1 MGKGQ
6 GRMDSRGAFGD
17 NAAMALRLRSALANT
32 ALAIVSLAATY
43 LVASFVIFRFVYPDL
58 SLNLR
63 PHFPDIADTFAQT
76 SKAAT
81 VPRDYVALLGD
92 SYAEG
97 QGDGL
102 FAAKGDRAKALHSAH
117 VIRRLTGRDVISLGM
132 GGAGSAQAMVRM
144 PTRILRSGC
153 FLYPA
158 LEAPRQMLVYFYEGN
173 DLDENGYV
181 ANVSAAGGPVTRE
194 KIERYI
200 ERQYAMPLRWRC
212 FTDLAETT
220 FKMAHFAATNTESFE
235 TLRKPS
241 ANNKVLA
248 GATAVAAPALQK
260 PPVEIATWIDAPL
273 TVFDVSLAW
282 LRRTYPATDITVVYI
297 ASPAA
302 LYRHAEA
309 LVDVYT
315 RWPLNEVRPVPESEI
330 DEASQRTCGQIRAMT
345 LANGAR
351 FIDTRPALRAA
362 AKAAPIHGPQDWNH
376 FNDEGYRVL
385 GEMLARTIDDRAS
398 TECVDWR

>member
-1 MGKGQ
+1 
-6 GRMDSRGAFGD
+6 MDRAGAFGE
-17 NAAMALRLRSALANT
+17 NGPMRPAVKSALANV
-32 ALAIVSLAATY
+32 ALVLVSLAVTY
-43 LVASFVIFRFVYPDL
+43 FAASFVIFRFVEPHL

-63 PHFPDIADTFAQT
+63 PHFPDIAEIFAQT

-81 VPRDYVALLGD
+81 VPHDYIALLGD

-102 FAAKGDRAKALHSAH
+102 FAAQGDRGKALHSAH
-117 VIRRLTGRDVISLGM
+117 VLARLTSRDVISLGM

-153 FLYPA
+153 FLYPP

-181 ANVSAAGGPVTRE
+181 ANVSAAGGAVTRE

-200 ERQYAMPLRWRC
+200 ERQYATPQRWRC
-212 FTDLAETT
+212 PTDLAETM
-220 FKMAHFAATNTESFE
+220 FRMAHFAATNAESFE

-241 ANNKVLA
+241 AHNKVIA
-248 GATAVAAPALQK
+248 GAAVATPALQK
-260 PPVEIATWIDAPL
+260 PPVEIASWIDAPL
-273 TVFDVSLAW
+273 TVFDVSLGW
-282 LRRTYPATDITVVYI
+282 LRRAYPQTAITVVYL

-302 LYRHAEA
+302 LYRHADA
-309 LVDVYT
+309 LVDVYA
-315 RWPLNEVRPVPESEI
+315 RWPLNEVRPVPASEI
-330 DEASQRTCGQIRAMT
+330 EAASQRTCQQIRQMT
-345 LANGAR
+345 LAHGVR

-362 AKAAPIHGPQDWNH
+362 AAAAPIHGPRDWNH
-376 FNDEGYRVL
+376 FNDAGYRVL
-385 GEMLARTIDDRAS
+385 GETLARTIDERAS
-398 TECVDWR
+398 TECVDWN